1 MFLSIVF
8 LINILYIF
16 ILDYNTVTVR
26 LDLSASVGDCGGGVG
41 GVGGVSDDC
50 SDVSE
55 IFSDKRFVEGKR
67 VRLFHWSV
75 FGEPLFCDV

>member
-1 MFLSIVF
+1 M
-8 LINILYIF
+8 
-16 ILDYNTVTVR
+16 
-26 LDLSASVGDCGGGVG
+26 GGGVG

-55 IFSDKRFVEGKR
+55 IVSDKGFVEGKR

-75 FGEPLFCDV
+75 FGKPLFCNV